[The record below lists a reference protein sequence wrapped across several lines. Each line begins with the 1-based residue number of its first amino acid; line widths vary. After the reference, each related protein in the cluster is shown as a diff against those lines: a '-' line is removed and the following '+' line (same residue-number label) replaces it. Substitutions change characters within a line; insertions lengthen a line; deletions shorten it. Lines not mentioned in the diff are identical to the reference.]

1 MVTARERRIAV
12 LLANDNTLNLPAV
25 ANPSPRL
32 LVKAAVLRTL
42 LLAAPACL
50 VLAGLPTSAAADT
63 ERVTR
68 TFPIADRGTLRLNN
82 FSGRVT
88 ITGTSASEVTI
99 EATRH
104 GSRTQL
110 EHVSLEMTSDRSQVR
125 IDTNQRDRSAFWG
138 WGFWGR
144 YDAVETDLDI
154 KVPRHIDLDITLFS
168 ASLSVKDVAGS
179 HTIETFSSRVALDG
193 VSGPIRG
200 KSFSGPFEIRA
211 ASWSDAQRLEV
222 ETFSGSVDLH
232 VPDSTQGTVEFDS
245 FSGQFRSAFP
255 VTFQSSR
262 RKHFVGQLG
271 SGSPAGSVRV
281 KTFSGHLS
289 INQ

>member
-1 MVTARERRIAV
+1 VPRTF
-12 LLANDNTLNLPAV
+12 LLA
-25 ANPSPRL
+25 
-32 LVKAAVLRTL
+32 
-42 LLAAPACL
+42 LLAGV
-50 VLAGLPTSAAADT
+50 VLAGFPARATADT

-68 TFPIADRGTLRLNN
+68 TLPIVAGGTLRLNN

-99 EATRH
+99 DATRH
-104 GSRTQL
+104 GSRSQL
-110 EHVSLEMTSDRSQVR
+110 ERVTLDITSDRSQVR
-125 IDTNQRDRSAFWG
+125 IDANQRDRSAFWG

-144 YDAVETDLDI
+144 DDAVETDLDI
-154 KVPRHIDLDITLFS
+154 KVPRHVNLDITLFS
-168 ASLSVKDVAGS
+168 SALSVSGVDGS
-179 HTIETFSSRVALDG
+179 HLIETFSSRVALDN
-193 VSGPIRG
+193 VSGSIRG
-200 KSFSGPFEIRA
+200 KSFSGPFEIRT
-211 ASWSDAQRLEV
+211 ASWSDAHRLEF

-245 FSGQFRSAFP
+245 FSGRFTSAFP

-281 KTFSGHLS
+281 KTFSGNLS

>member
-1 MVTARERRIAV
+1 V
-12 LLANDNTLNLPAV
+12 
-25 ANPSPRL
+25 PRS
-32 LVKAAVLRTL
+32 L
-42 LLAAPACL
+42 LLASLACV
-50 VLAGLPTSAAADT
+50 VLAGFPAWAAADS

-68 TFPIADRGTLRLNN
+68 TFPIADGGTLRLNN
-82 FSGRVT
+82 FSGKVT
-88 ITGTSASEVTI
+88 ITGTSASEVSI
-99 EATRH
+99 DATRY
-104 GSRTQL
+104 GSRSQL
-110 EHVSLEMTSDRSQVR
+110 EHVSLEITSDRSQVR
-125 IDTNQRDRSAFWG
+125 IDANQRDRSAFWG

-154 KVPRHIDLDITLFS
+154 KAPRHLNLEITLFS
-168 ASLSVKDVAGS
+168 ASLSVRGVEGS
-179 HTIETFSSRVALDG
+179 HIIQTFSSRVALDD
-193 VSGPIRG
+193 VSGSIQG
-200 KSFSGPFEIRA
+200 KSFSGPFEVRT
-211 ASWSDAQRLEV
+211 ASWSNAHRLEF

-245 FSGQFRSAFP
+245 FSGRFMSAFP

-281 KTFSGHLS
+281 KTFSGNLS